1 MQAHNGG
8 AASALHWPPGPR
20 MRTLVP
26 PLHEQYSILAH
37 AANQRVRREQTVS
50 SWTLKWHHH
59 QQSYEGCMEPDL
71 NSDWRWRSGRRCPSK
86 GPRLGAR
93 LCGAWRVP
101 RKPRHPPG
109 SSNGCRPPPRW
120 SDEWKAGERGGGAGE
135 ERPPPSP
142 PFHSPVCMPAAP
154 ALSVTLTSFFLGPAV
169 TWRRARRVL
178 TSFCHPRVPPRPTP
192 WAFKKGRLDLLCRCR
207 PVSQPL
213 PILRRRCLFRTIA
226 TRPLSPPPP
235 PFGSHPLTP
244 RRHSRWP
251 SPP

>member
-1 MQAHNGG
+1 MRAVWNPICILTGVGGQADG
-8 AASALHWPPGPR
+8 AP
-20 MRTLVP
+20 
-26 PLHEQYSILAH
+26 
-37 AANQRVRREQTVS
+37 QRVRDWGPDCAERGAFRESRGIRPAARMAVAHPQGGVT
-50 SWTLKWHHH
+50 
-59 QQSYEGCMEPDL
+59 
-71 NSDWRWRSGRRCPSK
+71 NGR
-86 GPRLGAR
+86 
-93 LCGAWRVP
+93 
-101 RKPRHPPG
+101 PG
-109 SSNGCRPPPRW
+109 N
-120 SDEWKAGERGGGAGE
+120 GGGAGE

-169 TWRRARRVL
+169 TWRRARSVL

-213 PILRRRCLFRTIA
+213 PILCRRCLFRTIA